1 MTKFE
6 ENRDD
11 RKGGL
16 VNGFEAVEADYDWW
30 LTKWKG

>member
-1 MTKFE
+1 MTEFE

-16 VNGFEAVEADYDWW
+16 VNGFEAVEADMM
-30 LTKWKG
+30 TG